1 MQFLVVLSCHLD
13 NDAVE
18 IGETALLS
26 QKIVLTRESST
37 ISNISS
43 SFFIHIPY
51 DSQPRKAWTCGRYS
65 VLVYS
70 EIMTTIGR
78 RCVPRILRPTSGRS
92 LSLV

>member
-51 DSQPRKAWTCGRYS
+51 DSQPRKVGPAVVIAC
-65 VLVYS
+65 
-70 EIMTTIGR
+70 
-78 RCVPRILRPTSGRS
+78 
-92 LSLV
+92 